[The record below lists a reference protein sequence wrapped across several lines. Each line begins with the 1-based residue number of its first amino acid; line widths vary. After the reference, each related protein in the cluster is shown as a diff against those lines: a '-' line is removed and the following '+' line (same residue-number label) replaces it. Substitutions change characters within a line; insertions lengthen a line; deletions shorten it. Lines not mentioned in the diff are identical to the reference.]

1 MTTTSALT
9 TSRLGQPFTAQEVIE
24 RVNALVPVLRSRARE
39 TEQLKHM
46 HPDNLEELT
55 RAGVFKLTI
64 PKSHGGY
71 EASPREINEV
81 LAQIARG
88 CPSTSWICGIIS
100 ASNLWPALLCDEAAD
115 EILATPD
122 LRITGLIAPTGKVV
136 KVDGGVRISGTFLWN
151 TGGVHS
157 RYMWLAG
164 MLSTDE
170 GTYPIACL
178 VPAEEVEISQ
188 TWDASG
194 MSGTATNKV
203 VAKDVFIPESRTIP
217 VSALTTG
224 QFPQR
229 QFSDNPYY
237 NRPMVQ
243 LFLVISAGTILGIA
257 RGAMDVYMEKLPSRA
272 ITYTTY
278 SKAGEAAL
286 THHQVA
292 TAQLHLDT
300 AELMTRALEDLLM
313 NSWDKEVSLDDRIKT
328 RAWLGHIARN
338 AKTCVNILFEA
349 SGGSAI
355 QHAADI
361 QRYFRDANSLN
372 LHALVQ
378 PTSSDE
384 VYGRHLCGLEPN
396 TTLL

>member
-1 MTTTSALT
+1 MTTSAPT
-9 TSRLGQPFTAQEVIE
+9 TVRLGQPSTAQEVVE

-55 RAGVFKLTI
+55 QAGVFKLTM
-64 PKSHGGY
+64 PKSHGGF
-71 EASPREINEV
+71 EAGPREINEV

-88 CPSTSWICGIIS
+88 CPSTSWICAIIS
-100 ASNLWPALLCDEAAD
+100 VSNAWPALLSDEAAN

-122 LRITGLIAPTGKVV
+122 LRITGLIAPTGKAVP
-136 KVDGGVRISGTFLWN
+136 VDGGIRLSGTFLWN
-151 TGGVHS
+151 TGGIHS
-157 RYMWLAG
+157 QYMWLAG
-164 MLSTDE
+164 MLGTDE
-170 GTYPIACL
+170 RTYPIACL

-203 VAKDVFIPESRTIP
+203 VAEDVFIPESRIIP
-217 VSALTTG
+217 VSTLTTG

-243 LFLVISAGTILGIA
+243 GFLVISAGTMLGLA

-278 SKAGEAAL
+278 SKASEAAL

-300 AELMTRALEDLLM
+300 AELMTRALEDLLLS
-313 NSWDKEVSLDDRIKT
+313 SWNKEVSLGDRVKT

-338 AKTCVNILFEA
+338 AKACVNTLFEA
-349 SGGSAI
+349 SGGSAV
-355 QHAADI
+355 QHASDI
-361 QRYFRDANSLN
+361 QRYFRDVNSLN
-372 LHALVQ
+372 LHALIQ

-396 TTLL
+396 TTLV

>member
-1 MTTTSALT
+1 M
-9 TSRLGQPFTAQEVIE
+9 
-24 RVNALVPVLRSRARE
+24 NALVPALRSRARE

-46 HPDNLEELT
+46 HPDNLEDLT
-55 RAGVFKLTI
+55 QAGVFKLTL

-71 EASPREINEV
+71 EAGPREMTEV

-88 CPSTSWICGIIS
+88 CASTSWICSIIS
-100 ASNLWPALLCDEAAD
+100 ASNLWLALLPDESAN

-122 LRITGLIAPTGKVV
+122 LRCTGLIAPTGKARS
-136 KVDGGVRISGTFLWN
+136 VDGGVRLSGTFMWN
-151 TGGVHS
+151 TGGIHS
-157 RYMWLAG
+157 QYLWLVG
-164 MLSTDE
+164 MLGTD
-170 GTYPIACL
+170 GSPSPIACL
-178 VPAEEVEISQ
+178 VPTEEVELFQ

-203 VAKDVFIPESRTIP
+203 VAEDVFIPQERV
-217 VSALTTG
+217 VSVATLATG

-229 QFSDNPYY
+229 QFSGNPYY
-237 NRPMVQ
+237 NRSMVQ
-243 LFLVISAGTILGIA
+243 VFLVMSAPTMLGMA
-257 RGAMDVYMEKLPSRA
+257 RGAMDVYLEKLPSRG
-272 ITYTTY
+272 ITYSTY

-300 AELMTRALEDLLM
+300 AELMMRALEDLLLS
-313 NSWDKEVSLDDRIKT
+313 SWNKEASLADRIKT

-338 AKTCVNILFEA
+338 AKACVNTLFEA

-355 QHAADI
+355 QHASDI

-372 LHALVQ
+372 LHALIQ

-384 VYGRHLCGLEPN
+384 LYGRHLCGLEPN
-396 TTLL
+396 TTLV